1 MFDSEGP
8 AIPSKIFED
17 IVKIVISFLVLYQT
31 DKLMIPFLAEN
42 LETCL
47 RSLYVK
53 FIRKD
58 VLGSKSSQFTDK
70 DRCG

>member
-8 AIPSKIFED
+8 TFPSKIFED

-42 LETCL
+42 LETRL

-58 VLGSKSSQFTDK
+58 MLGSKSSQFTDK